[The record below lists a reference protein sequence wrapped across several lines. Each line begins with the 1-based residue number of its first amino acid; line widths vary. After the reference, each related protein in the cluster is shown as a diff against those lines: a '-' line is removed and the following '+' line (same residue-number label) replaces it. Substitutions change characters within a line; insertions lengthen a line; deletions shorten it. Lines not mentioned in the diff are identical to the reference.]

1 MDEELSDAIHNFY
14 SLKSAYEESITNKR
28 GKKCIVCKKP
38 GGSIFKR
45 DKFKL
50 IAICGAISPCNFNIE
65 INRGMNDNLRDLVV
79 STDTE
84 YKDMRKEIIESKLS
98 HMYYNSDVSDIED
111 TIAIYDGI
119 ANYRDTLY
127 QDLYDIIENR
137 KNIGTIKEKETEA
150 LEIVASMKEKL
161 SEHTAITPKIS
172 DVIGLYTSTLVPH
185 LEQIRDL
192 KYKYNDVVHINSA
205 RDHPLYDEDNM
216 ALIQKHYDINN
227 MEINVLQPSLISNV
241 TTK

>member
-1 MDEELSDAIHNFY
+1 
-14 SLKSAYEESITNKR
+14 
-28 GKKCIVCKKP
+28 
-38 GGSIFKR
+38 
-45 DKFKL
+45 
-50 IAICGAISPCNFNIE
+50 
-65 INRGMNDNLRDLVV
+65 
-79 STDTE
+79 
-84 YKDMRKEIIESKLS
+84 
-98 HMYYNSDVSDIED
+98 
-111 TIAIYDGI
+111 
-119 ANYRDTLY
+119 
-127 QDLYDIIENR
+127 
-137 KNIGTIKEKETEA
+137 
-150 LEIVASMKEKL
+150 MKEKL